1 MIPRFFFLIS
11 FFQPRATGHM
21 LLTAGDRRNI
31 VTSMYEYAQLLPKLF
46 RVLRGVVVLWC
57 CVVV

>member
-1 MIPRFFFLIS
+1 
-11 FFQPRATGHM
+11 M